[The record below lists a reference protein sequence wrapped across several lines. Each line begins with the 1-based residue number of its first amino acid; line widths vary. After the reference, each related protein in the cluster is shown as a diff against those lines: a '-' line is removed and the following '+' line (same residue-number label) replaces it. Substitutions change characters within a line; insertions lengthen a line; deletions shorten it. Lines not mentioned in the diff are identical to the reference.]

1 MKINNIIIQKGG
13 YENGNEINLNVSPE
27 NQQHRKRLEEMG
39 VSSELLRAWLVF
51 LLAGL
56 ITAAR
61 VPESL
66 IQCPPSGHG

>member
-39 VSSELLRAWLVF
+39 VSR
-51 LLAGL
+51 GL
-56 ITAAR
+56 Y
-61 VPESL
+61 ENHFSNL
-66 IQCPPSGHG
+66 Y